1 MENKVT
7 VRNPIT
13 EGCIWKGMLLF
24 ALPIMLGSLLQ
35 QLYNMVDSVVVGNYV
50 GSSALTAVG
59 AGFSI
64 MFLISSLFLG
74 FSMGATIMIAQ
85 YVGAGDQGAVGR
97 TVDTIYSALLVIIV
111 PLTLLGV
118 LASGPLLTLIRVPQE
133 AYEQARTY
141 CMVVLGGIIGTL
153 GYNMNSGIMRGL
165 GDSRTPLIFLFIACV
180 INIVLDP
187 IFILILGMGA
197 GGAALATVIGNGAV
211 TVYLLLFIKRKAK
224 VMCLDPRLARHGG
237 KELGKVLAIGLP
249 NGVGSI
255 LSGFAST
262 FSNQLLAGYGTG
274 AIAAMAAAGRG
285 TMIVD
290 YLVMAVCMGCQSIIA
305 YSYGARNMER
315 LREIMRKLLI
325 LVAGLGFAVLALC
338 LIFREGLIGLFLKEE
353 AAGLMG
359 QQMLCILMLSA
370 PLIGVGYLIT
380 SYFQARNCP
389 VKALVISV
397 LRQGALL
404 IPCLYLLNCFWKL
417 WGVVWANTAACI
429 LAALI
434 AVGFYLVQKKI
445 DGKKEIF
452 YRNA

>member
-1 MENKVT
+1 MELENEKYFKDAPVWKSIFVMAVPSVMIILVMILYNLADMFFIAMLNDT
-7 VRNPIT
+7 AQVAAVSLVGPLFSVMAAVATMVGNGGCTAIAGAIGGGNVRRARVYASVSIWFTIICGLICTLVFLPLENPMLKFLGTTPEAWEPAKAYYRVLVI
-13 EGCIWKGMLLF
+13 GFAFMLL
-24 ALPIMLGSLLQ
+24 ANTLAMLVRAEGAIKESLL
-35 QLYNMVDSVVVGNYV
+35 GN
-50 GSSALTAVG
+50 
-59 AGFSI
+59 
-64 MFLISSLFLG
+64 
-74 FSMGATIMIAQ
+74 
-85 YVGAGDQGAVGR
+85 
-97 TVDTIYSALLVIIV
+97 
-111 PLTLLGV
+111 
-118 LASGPLLTLIRVPQE
+118 
-133 AYEQARTY
+133 
-141 CMVVLGGIIGTL
+141 VLGT
-153 GYNMNSGIMRGL
+153 
-165 GDSRTPLIFLFIACV
+165 V

-187 IFILILGMGA
+187 IFILVLGMGA

-338 LIFREGLIGLFLKEE
+338 LIFREGLI
-353 AAGLMG
+353 
-359 QQMLCILMLSA
+359 
-370 PLIGVGYLIT
+370 
-380 SYFQARNCP
+380 
-389 VKALVISV
+389 
-397 LRQGALL
+397 
-404 IPCLYLLNCFWKL
+404 CL
-417 WGVVWANTAACI
+417 
-429 LAALI
+429 
-434 AVGFYLVQKKI
+434 
-445 DGKKEIF
+445 
-452 YRNA
+452 